1 MRAHILPA
9 TQGIRWLLDSFKIYG
24 KAQLRL
30 PLIVLSY
37 LTLIF
42 AFIWMGLVGV
52 FLIFLCDPI
61 FSVGLSN
68 LSRAVEQGKTVD
80 PGIIFSG
87 FSSRFKTLLSMGAI
101 YAGVVAAV
109 VMLSGQ
115 LFGLIYGED
124 QLREIASR
132 FSVIK
137 GSQSGAKQIDEK
149 LKTLNQGDAKQIN
162 EEFKAMVESPRDE
175 PKQTNEEFK
184 AMIEAMTVL
193 FLLTVLLRIPP
204 SIIFWHAATLVA
216 WHGIP
221 KGKAL
226 FFGLVGCVRNWR
238 AFLVYLAVFFVA
250 VVLLPILC
258 LKLLVRFGLE
268 VKVLLSFSLVLVV
281 LNMTLWFIGLYVSYR
296 DIFAET
302 DEPV

>member
-1 MRAHILPA
+1 MHAHILPA
-9 TQGIRWLLDSFKIYG
+9 MQGVRWLSDSFKIYG

-37 LTLIF
+37 LALIF
-42 AFIWMGLVGV
+42 AFIWLGWVGI

-61 FSVGLSN
+61 FSVSLSN
-68 LSRAVEQGKTVD
+68 LSRAVERGKTVD
-80 PGIIFSG
+80 PGIVFSG

-101 YAGVVAAV
+101 YAGVVAAA

-115 LFGLIYGED
+115 LFSLVYGGD
-124 QLREIASR
+124 QLQKIASQ

-137 GSQSGAKQIDEK
+137 SDAKRINENPK
-149 LKTLNQGDAKQIN
+149 AMNPGDAKQIN
-162 EEFKAMVESPRDE
+162 EEFKAMVESTQNEPR
-175 PKQTNEEFK
+175 QTDEEFK

-204 SIIFWHAATLVA
+204 SIVFWHAATLVA
-216 WHGIP
+216 WHGMP

-238 AFLVYLAVFFVA
+238 AFLTYLVVFFVA
-250 VVLLPILC
+250 VVLLPNLF
-258 LKLLVRFGLE
+258 LKLLARFGLE
-268 VKVLLSFSLVLVV
+268 MKALLALSFVLIV
-281 LNMTLWFIGLYVSYR
+281 LNMTFWFIGLYVSYR
-296 DIFAET
+296 DIFAEA
-302 DEPV
+302 DEPA